1 MASTQWWRAIEADE
15 IAALATAAA
24 DVVARIDNELS
35 ALRTCPLDDLI
46 AEPTIARLA
55 DEIRRELVD
64 GKGFVV
70 LRGLPVDGWLRR
82 DAFIAYWL
90 LGNVLGHP
98 IPNNSHG
105 DMIGHVAD
113 LGRDVDAATTRG
125 YDTNAQLAYH
135 CDQCDIVGLM
145 CLQKSKSGGLSKL
158 VSSKALHDAIGA
170 NRPDLLEVLCGPFC
184 YSRLGEEVAGQRR
197 WYSANVFERAGE
209 GLHCAAGFL
218 HIRKG
223 HELPEAPAMTAR
235 QREAL
240 LYLEEVCPSIEFAM
254 DFEPGDIQLLNNGL
268 VLHNRTAFEDWPEP
282 ERRRHLLRL
291 WLRVPDMHRGASFFE
306 NWRNGVIPADGTP
319 KFRLS
324 SSEAIG
330 VLPGRSCRRG
340 NCGAFSRHPN

>member
-1 MASTQWWRAIEADE
+1 MQQPGSKTIAPPTYAEYPAHWTGESIAATQWWRAMAADE
-15 IAALATAAA
+15 IDALATATAA
-24 DVVARIDNELS
+24 VVERIGDDLS
-35 ALRTCPLDDLI
+35 ALRTCPVDDLV
-46 AEPTIARLA
+46 ATPAIARLT
-55 DEIRRELVD
+55 EEVRSELID

-70 LRGLPVDGWLRR
+70 LRGLPVDRWPRR
-82 DAFIAYWL
+82 DSFIAYWL
-90 LGNVLGHP
+90 LGNALGHP
-98 IPNNSHG
+98 TPNNSIG

-113 LGRDVDAATTRG
+113 LGSDVDAATTRG
-125 YDTNAQLAYH
+125 YETSAQLAYH

-145 CLQKSKSGGLSKL
+145 CLQQSKSGGLSKL
-158 VSSKALHDAIGA
+158 VSSMALHDAIGA
-170 NRPDLLEVLCGPFC
+170 SRPDLLEVLCGPFC
-184 YSRLGEEVAGQRR
+184 YSRLGEEVPGQPP
-197 WYSANVFERAGE
+197 WYFANVFERVEG

-223 HELPEAPAMTAR
+223 YELPDTPAMTDQ

-254 DFEPGDIQLLNNGL
+254 DFEPGDIQLVNNGV

-291 WLRVPDMHRGASFFE
+291 WLRVPEMHRGASYFE

-324 SSEAIG
+324 
-330 VLPGRSCRRG
+330 P
-340 NCGAFSRHPN
+340 

>member
-170 NRPDLLEVLCGPFC
+170 NRPDLLEVLCGAVLLLAARRRGCRATPMVF
-184 YSRLGEEVAGQRR
+184 RQRVR
-197 WYSANVFERAGE
+197 E
-209 GLHCAAGFL
+209 GRRGV
-218 HIRKG
+218 
-223 HELPEAPAMTAR
+223 APARPGFFISAR
-235 QREAL
+235 
-240 LYLEEVCPSIEFAM
+240 VTSSP
-254 DFEPGDIQLLNNGL
+254 
-268 VLHNRTAFEDWPEP
+268 
-282 ERRRHLLRL
+282 RRRR
-291 WLRVPDMHRGASFFE
+291 
-306 NWRNGVIPADGTP
+306 
-319 KFRLS
+319 
-324 SSEAIG
+324 
-330 VLPGRSCRRG
+330 
-340 NCGAFSRHPN
+340 